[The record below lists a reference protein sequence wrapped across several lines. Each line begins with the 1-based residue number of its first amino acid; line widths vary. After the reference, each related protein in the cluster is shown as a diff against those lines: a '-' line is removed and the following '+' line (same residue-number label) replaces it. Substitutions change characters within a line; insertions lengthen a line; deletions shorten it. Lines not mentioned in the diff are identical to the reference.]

1 MVSKVNVAQIRDQ
14 LVDAIRQG
22 DEPRARRLVPQLGAG
37 PRQVRR
43 VLEAMLEDPASLVRQ
58 AGAFGLGELGGAAS
72 VRRLEQQLAVEEGRG
87 NYDGEAVAGDIVQ
100 ALSRIEDAGARAS
113 LVRKLER
120 LTAGKPERSDVNEVA
135 YALWMK
141 RHPDLLPVVRRGLQ
155 QLSVPEPNALHGLLV
170 LLEKSP
176 EELGTWALDPAI
188 PVKHKTG
195 VLMLLEE
202 DLPDPLVSTLP
213 KFISAASV
221 LVHPA
226 LSQRGE
232 AAYFCEVLFSV
243 VFLHSERILVALPAE
258 ASGELRQLARSLVA
272 ATALGCALK
281 AASVLKLVGR
291 PEDVTELEAHRP
303 ADPTFAK
310 VFDEAVQALRNVH

>member
-1 MVSKVNVAQIRDQ
+1 MASKVDVAQIREQ
-14 LVDAIRQG
+14 LVDAVGQG
-22 DEPRARRLVPQLGAG
+22 DEPRARRLVPQLGAT
-37 PRQVRR
+37 PRQVRI
-43 VLEAMLEDPASLVRQ
+43 VLEAMLEDPEPLVRQ
-58 AGAFGLGELGGAAS
+58 AGALGLGELGGAAS
-72 VRRLEQQLAVEEGRG
+72 VRRLEQQLAIEEARG
-87 NYDGEAVAGDIVQ
+87 NYDGETVAGDIVR
-100 ALSRIEDAGARAS
+100 ALSRIEDSGARAS

-120 LTAGKPERSDVNEVA
+120 LAAGKPERSEVNEAA

-141 RHPDLLPVVRRGLQ
+141 RHPDLLPVVQRGMQ
-155 QLSVPEPNALHGLLV
+155 QISVPEPNALHGLLM

-176 EELGTWALDPAI
+176 EELGTWALDPAV

-202 DLPDPLVSTLP
+202 DLPDSLVSALP
-213 KFISAASV
+213 KFISAASA
-221 LVHPA
+221 LIHPA

-232 AAYFCEVLFSV
+232 AAYFCEVLLNV
-243 VFLHSERILVALPAE
+243 VFLHWERIFVAVPAE
-258 ASGELRQLARSLVA
+258 VSGELRQLARRLVA
-272 ATALGCALK
+272 ATSMGCALR

-310 VFDEAVQALRNVH
+310 VFDEAAQALRSLH